1 MGKSTAKRLRYLRAV
16 SARKL
21 VVMSFY
27 ADPSFFVLLSVAVV
41 GAAVLGLLEKSL
53 KWYGLVASLFF
64 VALLF
69 MNDAAQFA
77 CFVLFLA
84 SSAAGCALIM
94 RTPKSKWSFR
104 IALAFTLYPLVV
116 CKVSGAFDASLLGF
130 AGISYL
136 TFKATQVVIE
146 VHDGIIERMSPSD
159 WLCFIVF
166 FPVFTSGPIDRSRRF
181 VADLHATLSRDEY
194 AGLLA
199 RGIVLIAAGMV
210 YKMVIAAYIF
220 RLYDPHGWG
229 NAGLGVELWQ
239 QVIIAYQYGL
249 YLFFDFAGYS
259 LMAMGA
265 SYCFGI
271 RTPRNF
277 RAPFLAVDI
286 KDFWNRWHITLSFWL
301 RDFVFM
307 RFSRFALKHKLF
319 KKRLRVA
326 QCGFMVNMLL
336 MGAWHGL
343 SADYLL
349 YGLFH
354 GVLLAATEAFQKT
367 KFYKAHKKELWFRG
381 VSWFVTMQ
389 AVFFGFA
396 LFSGQITR
404 LACGA

>member
-1 MGKSTAKRLRYLRAV
+1 
-16 SARKL
+16 
-21 VVMSFY
+21 MSFY
-27 ADPSFFVLLSVAVV
+27 ADPSFFVLLAIAVV
-41 GAAVLGLLEKSL
+41 GAAVGGLLEKNL
-53 KWYGLVASLFF
+53 KWYGLAASIAF
-64 VALLF
+64 VAMLF
-69 MNDAAQFA
+69 MGDARQLA
-77 CFVLFLA
+77 CCALFVC
-84 SSAAGCALIM
+84 SAGLGCALLQ
-94 RTPKSKWSFR
+94 RSPKSKWRFR
-104 IALAFTLYPLVV
+104 TALALTLYPLVA
-116 CKVSGAFDASLLGF
+116 CKVSGAFDASILGF

-136 TFKATQVVIE
+136 TFKALQVSIE
-146 VHDGIIERMSPSD
+146 IHDGIIEKISPTD
-159 WLCFIVF
+159 WACFILF

-181 VADLHATLSRDEY
+181 LEDLHATPSRDEY

-199 RGIVLIAAGMV
+199 RGILLLAAGML
-210 YKMVIAAYIF
+210 YKMVVAAYIF
-220 RLYDPHGWG
+220 RIYDPHGWTSG
-229 NAGLGVELWQ
+229 SFGVELWQ
-239 QVIIAYQYGL
+239 QIVIAYEYGL

-277 RAPFLAVDI
+277 RAPFLATDI

-307 RFSRFALKHKLF
+307 RFSRFALKNKLF

-326 QCGFMVNMLL
+326 QCGFMANMLL

-343 SADYLL
+343 TADYLL

-367 KFYKAHKKELWFRG
+367 KFYKAHKKQLAFKAA
-381 VSWFVTMQ
+381 SWFITMQ

-396 LFSGQITR
+396 FFSGQITR
-404 LACGA
+404 LASG

>member
-1 MGKSTAKRLRYLRAV
+1 
-16 SARKL
+16 
-21 VVMSFY
+21 
-27 ADPSFFVLLSVAVV
+27 
-41 GAAVLGLLEKSL
+41 
-53 KWYGLVASLFF
+53 
-64 VALLF
+64 
-69 MNDAAQFA
+69 MNDVRQLA

-84 SSAAGCALIM
+84 SSAAGCALLM
-94 RTPKSKWSFR
+94 RAPKSKWRFR
-104 IALAFTLYPLVV
+104 IALALTLYPLVV

-130 AGISYL
+130 VGISYL

-146 VHDGIIERMSPSD
+146 VHDGIIERMSSSD

-166 FPVFTSGPIDRSRRF
+166 FPVLTSGPIDRSRRF
-181 VADLHATLSRDEY
+181 VEDLHATRSRDEY

-220 RLYDPHGWG
+220 RFYDPHGWG
-229 NAGLGVELWQ
+229 NAGFGVELWQ
-239 QVIIAYQYGL
+239 QIVIAYQYGL

-265 SYCFGI
+265 CYCFGI

-343 SADYLL
+343 TADYLL

-381 VSWFVTMQ
+381 VSWFATMQ

>member
-1 MGKSTAKRLRYLRAV
+1 MGKSTAKRLRHLRAV
-16 SARKL
+16 NARKL

-27 ADPSFFVLLSVAVV
+27 ADPSFFVLLFVAVV
-41 GAAVLGLLEKSL
+41 GAAVLGLLEKPL

-181 VADLHATLSRDEY
+181 IEDLHATRSRDEY

-277 RAPFLAVDI
+277 RALFLAVDI

-343 SADYLL
+343 SANYLL

-354 GVLLAATEAFQKT
+354 GVLLAAKRFRKRNSIKRIRRNCGFEA
-367 KFYKAHKKELWFRG
+367 YRG
-381 VSWFVTMQ
+381 S
-389 AVFFGFA
+389 
-396 LFSGQITR
+396 
-404 LACGA
+404 

>member
-1 MGKSTAKRLRYLRAV
+1 
-16 SARKL
+16 
-21 VVMSFY
+21 MSFY

-41 GAAVLGLLEKSL
+41 GAAVLGLLEKPL

-64 VALLF
+64 VVLLF
-69 MNDAAQFA
+69 MNDVRQLA

-84 SSAAGCALIM
+84 SSAAGCALLM
-94 RTPKSKWSFR
+94 RAPKSKWRFR
-104 IALAFTLYPLVV
+104 IALALTLYPLVV

-146 VHDGIIERMSPSD
+146 VHDDIIERMS
-159 WLCFIVF
+159 
-166 FPVFTSGPIDRSRRF
+166 
-181 VADLHATLSRDEY
+181 
-194 AGLLA
+194 
-199 RGIVLIAAGMV
+199 
-210 YKMVIAAYIF
+210 
-220 RLYDPHGWG
+220 
-229 NAGLGVELWQ
+229 
-239 QVIIAYQYGL
+239 
-249 YLFFDFAGYS
+249 
-259 LMAMGA
+259 LMAIGA

-343 SADYLL
+343 TADYLL

-354 GVLLAATEAFQKT
+354 GVLLAMTEAFQKT

-381 VSWFVTMQ
+381 VSWFATMQ

>member
-1 MGKSTAKRLRYLRAV
+1 MGKSIARRLRRLRVA

-41 GAAVLGLLEKSL
+41 GAAVLGLLEKPL

-69 MNDAAQFA
+69 MNDVRQLA

-84 SSAAGCALIM
+84 SSAVGCALLM
-94 RTPKSKWSFR
+94 RAPKSKWRFR
-104 IALAFTLYPLVV
+104 IALALTLYPLVV

-130 AGISYL
+130 VGISYL

-146 VHDGIIERMSPSD
+146 VHDGIIERMNPSD

-181 VADLHATLSRDEY
+181 VEDLHATRSRDEY

-220 RLYDPHGWG
+220 RFYDPHGWG
-229 NAGLGVELWQ
+229 NAGFGVELWQ
-239 QVIIAYQYGL
+239 QIVIAYQYGL

-343 SADYLL
+343 TADYLL

-367 KFYKAHKKELWFRG
+367 
-381 VSWFVTMQ
+381 
-389 AVFFGFA
+389 
-396 LFSGQITR
+396 
-404 LACGA
+404 

>member
-1 MGKSTAKRLRYLRAV
+1 
-16 SARKL
+16 
-21 VVMSFY
+21 MSFY
-27 ADPSFFVLLSVAVV
+27 ADPSFFVLLAVAVA
-41 GAAVLGLLEKSL
+41 GAAVIGLREKPL
-53 KWYGLVASLFF
+53 KWYGIVASLCF
-64 VALLF
+64 VAMLF
-69 MNDAAQFA
+69 MGDEVQFA
-77 CFVLFLA
+77 CFLLFLA
-84 SSAAGCALIM
+84 SSAAGCALLM
-94 RTPKSKWSFR
+94 RAPKSAWRFR
-104 IALAFTLYPLVV
+104 VTLALTLYPLVV

-146 VHDGIIERMSPSD
+146 AHDGIIERISPSD
-159 WLCFIVF
+159 WLCFLVF

-181 VADLHATLSRDEY
+181 VEDLHATRSRDEY

-199 RGIVLIAAGMV
+199 RGILLIVAGMV
-210 YKMVIAAYIF
+210 YKMVIAAFIF
-220 RLYDPHGWG
+220 RFYDPHGWG
-229 NAGLGVELWQ
+229 SEPFGVELWQ
-239 QVIIAYQYGL
+239 QIVIAYQYGF

-343 SADYLL
+343 TPGYLL

-367 KFYKAHKKELWFRG
+367 KFYKAHKKELWFRS

-396 LFSGQITR
+396 LFSGQVTR

>member
-1 MGKSTAKRLRYLRAV
+1 
-16 SARKL
+16 
-21 VVMSFY
+21 MSFY
-27 ADPSFFVLLSVAVV
+27 ADPSFFITLAIAIT
-41 GAAVLGLLEKSL
+41 GAAILGLLEKSL
-53 KWYGLVASLFF
+53 KWYSLAASVAFI
-64 VALLF
+64 AMLF
-69 MNDAAQFA
+69 MNDPAQMA
-77 CFVLFLA
+77 C
-84 SSAAGCALIM
+84 CALFVASAGGACALLS
-94 RTPKSKWSFR
+94 RAPKARWRFR
-104 IALAFTLYPLVV
+104 IALALTLYPLVV
-116 CKVSGAFDASLLGF
+116 CKVSGAFDASILGF

-136 TFKATQVVIE
+136 TFKATQVIIE
-146 VHDGIIERMSPSD
+146 MHDGIIEKIIPSD
-159 WLCFIVF
+159 WACFILF

-181 VADLHATLSRDEY
+181 LEDLHATPSRDEY
-194 AGLLA
+194 AGMLA
-199 RGIVLIAAGMV
+199 RGILLITAGMV
-210 YKMVIAAYIF
+210 YKMVIAAFIF
-220 RLYDPHGWG
+220 RFYDPHGWG
-229 NAGLGVELWQ
+229 SGPFAAELWQ
-239 QVIIAYQYGL
+239 QIVVAYEYGL

-319 KKRLRVA
+319 KKRLHTA
-326 QCGFMVNMLL
+326 QCGFMVNMVL

-343 SADYLL
+343 TADYLL

-354 GVLLAATEAFQKT
+354 GVLLAATESFQKT
-367 KFYKAHKKELWFRG
+367 KFYKAHKKQLAFRA

-404 LACGA
+404 LIAG

>member
-1 MGKSTAKRLRYLRAV
+1 
-16 SARKL
+16 
-21 VVMSFY
+21 MSFY
-27 ADPSFFVLLSVAVV
+27 ADPSFFVLLALAIA
-41 GAAVLGLLEKSL
+41 GAAALGLREKPL
-53 KWYGLVASLFF
+53 KRYCLAISIVFI
-64 VALLF
+64 ALLF
-69 MNDAAQFA
+69 MSDARQLA
-77 CFVLFLA
+77 CCTLFLA
-84 SSAAGCALIM
+84 CAKAGCSLLSHDPQD
-94 RTPKSKWSFR
+94 RWRFR
-104 IALAFTLYPLVV
+104 AALALTLGPLII
-116 CKVSGAFDASLLGF
+116 CKVSGAFDANLLGF

-136 TFKATQVVIE
+136 TFKATQVIIE
-146 VHDGIIERMSPSD
+146 IHDGIIERISLSD
-159 WLCFIVF
+159 WACFILF

-181 VADLHATLSRDEY
+181 LEDLHTTPKRDEY

-199 RGIVLIAAGMV
+199 RGILLIVAGMV
-210 YKMVIAAYIF
+210 YKMVIAAFIF
-220 RLYDPHGWG
+220 RIYSPCGWTG
-229 NAGLGVELWQ
+229 GPVATELWNQ
-239 QVIIAYQYGL
+239 IVIAYEYGL

-277 RAPFLAVDI
+277 RAPFLATDI

-319 KKRLRVA
+319 KKRLHVA
-326 QCGFMVNMLL
+326 QCGFLLNMLL

-343 SADYLL
+343 TIDYLL

-367 KFYKAHKKELWFRG
+367 KFYKSHKKQPAFKA
-381 VSWFVTMQ
+381 VSWFITMQ

-396 LFSGQITR
+396 LFSGQVMR
-404 LACGA
+404 LATGS

>member
-1 MGKSTAKRLRYLRAV
+1 
-16 SARKL
+16 
-21 VVMSFY
+21 MSFY

-41 GAAVLGLLEKSL
+41 GAAVLGLLEKPL

-166 FPVFTSGPIDRSRRF
+166 FPVFT
-181 VADLHATLSRDEY
+181 
-194 AGLLA
+194 
-199 RGIVLIAAGMV
+199 
-210 YKMVIAAYIF
+210 AYIF

-319 KKRLRVA
+319 KKRLCVA

>member
-1 MGKSTAKRLRYLRAV
+1 MGKSTAKRLRHLRAA

-41 GAAVLGLLEKSL
+41 GAAVLGLLEKPL

-69 MNDAAQFA
+69 MNDARQLA

-146 VHDGIIERMSPSD
+146 VHDDIIERMSPSD

-181 VADLHATLSRDEY
+181 IEDLHATRSRDEY

-229 NAGLGVELWQ
+229 NAGLGVEL
-239 QVIIAYQYGL
+239 
-249 YLFFDFAGYS
+249 
-259 LMAMGA
+259 
-265 SYCFGI
+265 
-271 RTPRNF
+271 
-277 RAPFLAVDI
+277 
-286 KDFWNRWHITLSFWL
+286 
-301 RDFVFM
+301 
-307 RFSRFALKHKLF
+307 
-319 KKRLRVA
+319 
-326 QCGFMVNMLL
+326 
-336 MGAWHGL
+336 
-343 SADYLL
+343 
-349 YGLFH
+349 
-354 GVLLAATEAFQKT
+354 
-367 KFYKAHKKELWFRG
+367 
-381 VSWFVTMQ
+381 
-389 AVFFGFA
+389 
-396 LFSGQITR
+396 
-404 LACGA
+404 